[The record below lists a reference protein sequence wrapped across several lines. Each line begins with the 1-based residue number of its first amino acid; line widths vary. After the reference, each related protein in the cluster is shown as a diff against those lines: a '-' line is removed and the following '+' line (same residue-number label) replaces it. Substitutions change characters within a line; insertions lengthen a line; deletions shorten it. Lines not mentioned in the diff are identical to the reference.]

1 MKCIKRLLPVVAVA
15 MAGIAPAWSQ
25 DDSAVPE
32 PVAEDVVVVSGRLPG
47 PPLWRVSNGE
57 HVMWI
62 FAYVSP
68 IPKDMQWESARVEN
82 VVSRIQAFLPEP
94 DIDVSVSPLVML
106 NPISVFRGVRLAKKL
121 TRNDEG
127 QALADVLPPALYQR
141 YDALKRRYGISNK
154 ELDEQRPLVA
164 GGNLASE
171 ILDKEDLGSPQDI
184 LRRISRMA
192 NRQRDV
198 ERIDTDVKMKIAG
211 GYSALAERAQNMEAS
226 ITPEQELACF
236 EWQIGRMETDL
247 EAMKSRANAWAA
259 GYIDEFKDAPLRR
272 GEDDPCF
279 NLVYTS
285 SEAGTFN
292 ELRTMSQT
300 AWLES
305 AEAALAEY
313 EASLAVL
320 HIREMLDANGLL
332 AQLKAK
338 GYSVRAPD

>member
-1 MKCIKRLLPVVAVA
+1 MKGIKGLLPTLVLALTG
-15 MAGIAPAWSQ
+15 MAPAWSQ
-25 DDSAVPE
+25 DESALPE
-32 PVAEDVVVVSGRLPG
+32 PVTDDVVVVSGRLPG
-47 PPLWRVSNGE
+47 PPLWRVSNDE
-57 HVMWI
+57 HVLWI

-68 IPKDMQWESARVEN
+68 IPQDMQWESARVEN

-121 TRNDEG
+121 SRNDEG
-127 QALADVLPPALYQR
+127 QSLADVLPPALYQR
-141 YDALKRRYGISNK
+141 YEALKQLHQINGK

-171 ILDKEDLGSPQDI
+171 ILDKEELGSPQDI

-192 NRQRDV
+192 NRQRGV
-198 ERIDTDVKMKIAG
+198 ERIETDVKMKISG
-211 GYSALAERAQNMEAS
+211 GYGALAERVQNMEAS
-226 ITPEQELACF
+226 ITFEQELACF

-292 ELRTMSQT
+292 EMRTLEQT
-300 AWLES
+300 EWLQA
-305 AEAALAEY
+305 AEAALAEH
-313 EASLAVL
+313 ESTLAVL
-320 HIREMLDANGLL
+320 HIREMLDSDGLL

-338 GYSVRAPD
+338 GYSVREPD